1 VANVG
6 AKIFTVSIISI
17 VSTQVASQLHQTQTR
32 EGQLDTLLRGN
43 LSVFYWEIEGSDDIV
58 ISYQLQLLSGFHYY
72 SRLGIGRICDLFLVR
87 ETPSLSIVSILSIG

>member
-1 VANVG
+1 MAGENISI
-6 AKIFTVSIISI
+6 ASTISIIS
-17 VSTQVASQLHQTQTR
+17 TGVAPRLHQTQTR

-43 LSVFYWEIEGSDDIV
+43 ISVFYREIEGYDDIV

-87 ETPSLSIVSILSIG
+87 ERGWLSIASTPCIW